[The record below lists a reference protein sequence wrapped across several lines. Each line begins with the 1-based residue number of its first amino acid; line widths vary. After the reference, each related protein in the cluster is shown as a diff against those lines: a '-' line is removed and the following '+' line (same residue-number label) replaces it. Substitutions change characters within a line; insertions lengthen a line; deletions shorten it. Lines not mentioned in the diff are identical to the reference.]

1 MIISKLLSEY
11 HSLWL
16 VLIFPTRLDTK
27 KAESR
32 FHNYFCRISLSLQS
46 QLSFFGT
53 HPFLFFKNLPL
64 HFSIVNITPV
74 LGIILLFISLFLFPS
89 DISFSQVYHDINFW
103 IICSFVQI
111 SPFFVWI
118 SIEYHLLFSLWLP
131 ILDLLFLLCPHFI
144 FMWIIIMSIPI
155 ANKSISD

>member
-46 QLSFFGT
+46 QLSFFVT

-74 LGIILLFISLFLFPS
+74 LGIILLFISLFFPS

-111 SPFFVWI
+111 SPFLSEFQLNTI
-118 SIEYHLLFSLWLP
+118 FSSHF
-131 ILDLLFLLCPHFI
+131 DYLFLIYYFYYVHT
-144 FMWIIIMSIPI
+144 
-155 ANKSISD
+155 